1 MLILIK
7 YIISARFVSMDLRI
21 VWKVMLVCSAT
32 MSNNVVVINS
42 EKYCRGVISSKGSS
56 ENSLRLRSQTI
67 VSLFLQPYTHW
78 VGLLFAWSRSLE
90 LTWLLAPAK
99 EARGVSSSNSAESV
113 GSSSETLL
121 RTASSISSFSSLS
134 ELRPK
139 RSDWFLSNI

>member
-78 VGLLFAWSRSLE
+78 VGLFAWSRSLE

-99 EARGVSSSNSAESV
+99 EARGVSSSDSAESV

-139 RSDWFLSNI
+139 RSDWFPSNI